1 MAFTPVGRMD
11 RAALYGEALPPG
23 LVLGAD
29 LDFEQ

>member
-1 MAFTPVGRMD
+1 MD